1 LRNIKPTHERCIS
14 TESREI
20 KQDNYSEGVEGKRAS
35 VFPLA
40 FERNVR

>member
-1 LRNIKPTHERCIS
+1 MRDAYLQKVEKLN
-14 TESREI
+14 
-20 KQDNYSEGVEGKRAS
+20 NYSEGVEGKRAS